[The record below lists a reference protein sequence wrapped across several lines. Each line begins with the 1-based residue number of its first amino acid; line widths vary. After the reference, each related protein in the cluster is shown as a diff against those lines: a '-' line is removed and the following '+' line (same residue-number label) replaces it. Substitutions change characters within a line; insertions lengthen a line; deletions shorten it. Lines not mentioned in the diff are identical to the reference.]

1 MALLSGPS
9 VPRVDALAQQFNP
22 RTFLSST
29 PDCLWQI
36 EAGFVRSLTWLEDGN
51 QSVLGIWGP
60 GDVTGKPFSQAN
72 PYQLECI
79 TRVKAVLVASSLS
92 SSPEVLLAH
101 IHQLETLM
109 QIRSHRRVDIMLLKF
124 LGWLGKRFGQ
134 DVESGKMIDL
144 RLTHQDI
151 AEAIGATRVTVTR
164 TLNQLE
170 EQKYIQR
177 RSLQRIILRE
187 EELWHYEI

>member
-1 MALLSGPS
+1 M
-9 VPRVDALAQQFNP
+9 QWH
-22 RTFLSST
+22 SSLT
-29 PDCLWQI
+29 RARCLWQI

-51 QSVLGIWGP
+51 QSVLGIWGR
-60 GDVTGKPFSQAN
+60 GDITGKPFSQAN

-79 TRVKAVLVASSLS
+79 TRVKAVLVAPSLS
-92 SSPEVLLAH
+92 SSPELLLAH

-109 QIRSHRRVDIMLLKF
+109 QIRNHRRVDIMLLKF

-134 DVESGKMIDL
+134 DVEAGKMIDL

-151 AEAIGATRVTVTR
+151 AEAIGSTRVTVTR

-170 EQKYIQR
+170 QQKYIQR